1 MDLLRASG
9 MEYSES
15 REALREAARHA
26 YEEEPAAGN

>member
-1 MDLLRASG
+1 MDH
-9 MEYSES
+9 SES